1 MKLCW
6 SLSRCLTAAAVTMFC
21 FPISGCSSI
30 RNTLQLGDSQRD
42 RGRMNVA
49 ALETAKCTVPGCA
62 VPGCVHVTPP
72 TGQLT
77 PVPGSAAPL
86 NGAGIHPVPGS
97 IDGPVLFPQA
107 IADQAPPAVERADRE
122 ADSIAECRREAADL
136 RRRLE
141 LMESELTSHQRSS
154 ETMHLA
160 HSTMNAQ
167 LERVA
172 RDNLHLQ
179 TELRRLQAA
188 TERQHQSDIASLDA
202 LSQLIEQQMKRDGGS
217 SRLSSSEIPDE

>member
-1 MKLCW
+1 MNRRW
-6 SLSRCLTAAAVTMFC
+6 SLSRCLAALAVTMLW
-21 FPISGCSSI
+21 FPVSGCSSV
-30 RNTLQLGDSQRD
+30 RNSLQLGDSQRD
-42 RGRMNVA
+42 RGQMNGA
-49 ALETAKCTVPGCA
+49 GPETAGCTVPGCA
-62 VPGCVHVTPP
+62 VPGCVHVTPSA
-72 TGQLT
+72 GQLT
-77 PVPGSAAPL
+77 PVPGSTAPV
-86 NGAGIHPVPGS
+86 NAVDIHLVPGS
-97 IDGPVLFPQA
+97 INGPLLFPQTSG
-107 IADQAPPAVERADRE
+107 DQTSPTAERADRE
-122 ADSIAECRREAADL
+122 AESIAECRREAADL

-202 LSQLIEQQMKRDGGS
+202 LSQLIEQQMKSDGGT
-217 SRLSSSEIPDE
+217 SRSLSNEMSDE